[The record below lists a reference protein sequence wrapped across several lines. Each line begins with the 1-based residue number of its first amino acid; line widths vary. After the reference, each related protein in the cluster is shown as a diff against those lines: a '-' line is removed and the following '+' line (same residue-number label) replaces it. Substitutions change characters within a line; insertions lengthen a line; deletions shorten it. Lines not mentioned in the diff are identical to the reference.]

1 MAKRLLKVVSV
12 PIAIFLL
19 MIPMII
25 IQSVRWVITGSK
37 TPMQVIEQYMEW
49 LDNG

>member
-1 MAKRLLKVVSV
+1 MAKRLLKVISV
-12 PIAIFLL
+12 PVAIFIL

-25 IQSVRWVITGSK
+25 FQSVWWVISGSK
-37 TPMQVIEQYMEW
+37 TPMNVVEDYMEW

>member
-1 MAKRLLKVVSV
+1 MVKRLLKVVSV
-12 PIAIFLL
+12 PVAVFVL

-37 TPMQVIEQYMEW
+37 TPMKVIEDYMEW

>member
-1 MAKRLLKVVSV
+1 MVKRLLKVVSV
-12 PIAIFLL
+12 PVAVFIL

-37 TPMQVIEQYMEW
+37 TPMEVIEDYMEW
-49 LDNG
+49 LNNG

>member
-1 MAKRLLKVVSV
+1 MAKRLLKVISV
-12 PIAIFLL
+12 PVAIIIL
-19 MIPMII
+19 MIPMIV

-37 TPMQVIEQYMEW
+37 TPMKVIEDYMEW